1 MLFTSGRVVNTAFG
15 RRGLPSTAKL
25 VPLVMTEFLF
35 QGAEARVYTTSF
47 MGTPAVLK
55 ERLSK
60 SYRVQEL
67 DKKINKQ
74 RLLQEARCI
83 VKCRRAGVACPAIY
97 LVDLENFRLYM
108 EKIDGRT
115 VKDLLWAAA
124 KEESEG
130 KHPHQFLLH

>member
-1 MLFTSGRVVNTAFG
+1 
-15 RRGLPSTAKL
+15 
-25 VPLVMTEFLF
+25 MTEFLF

-83 VKCRRAGVACPAIY
+83 VKCRRAGVACPGIY

-115 VKDLLWAAA
+115 VKDLLWVAA
-124 KEESEG
+124 KEESAG
-130 KHPHQFLLH
+130 M